1 MENSTKIQAHMAQIF
16 FAPRTNFGLHH
27 TYWVS
32 EINVMA
38 CDSVYIDLKKS
49 LMYVANMNIYDFM
62 AKLIWLI
69 ICEH

>member
-16 FAPRTNFGLHH
+16 FVPGTYFGLHH
-27 TYWVS
+27 TFWVA

-38 CDSVYIDLKKS
+38 CDSVYIDWKKS

-62 AKLIWLI
+62 AKLIGLI
-69 ICEH
+69 ICKH